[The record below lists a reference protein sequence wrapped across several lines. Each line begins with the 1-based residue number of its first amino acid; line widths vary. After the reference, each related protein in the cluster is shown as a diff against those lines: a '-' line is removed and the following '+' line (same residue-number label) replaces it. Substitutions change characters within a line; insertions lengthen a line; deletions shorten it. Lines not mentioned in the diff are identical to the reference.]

1 MGQTPS
7 RITPVVPVTAGSM
20 ERRRS
25 TSDDEEPLAKKRKEE
40 EEREERRE
48 CLRQLRRENKKFEE
62 KLRVLREEKRKE
74 PFRTAIMER
83 MTQPDIPTEV
93 LRNIIGFT
101 LRPTVPFCR
110 ISTDDGERRT
120 WKEYADQGK
129 ALAWPENLSSNAKQ
143 VIQQAVADTF
153 PESVILV
160 MPAKFEYSAS
170 SFREASGYRLAI
182 PRALQGSES
191 KLRNLVLNLDLSLI
205 RSMGRG
211 EVESLHWCELRAVR
225 GGIQL
230 LAQKF
235 PMLET
240 CVLVIQ
246 IGNFP
251 DIPSEEPPC
260 FPAIDCIV
268 DRNRKWRVAL
278 FELINGFAKRGPGKR
293 RLLRFECHMMEIGG
307 SPAQT
312 CNIAIGPLIRVDVS
326 NGRGVGGGGNESVV
340 AEVERLLHQ
349 VYLIKRWLH
358 CGAHGGYVSKWLRMK
373 TEAGL

>member
-1 MGQTPS
+1 
-7 RITPVVPVTAGSM
+7 
-20 ERRRS
+20 
-25 TSDDEEPLAKKRKEE
+25 
-40 EEREERRE
+40 
-48 CLRQLRRENKKFEE
+48 
-62 KLRVLREEKRKE
+62 
-74 PFRTAIMER
+74 
-83 MTQPDIPTEV
+83 
-93 LRNIIGFT
+93 
-101 LRPTVPFCR
+101 
-110 ISTDDGERRT
+110 
-120 WKEYADQGK
+120 
-129 ALAWPENLSSNAKQ
+129 
-143 VIQQAVADTF
+143 
-153 PESVILV
+153 

-211 EVESLHWCELRAVR
+211 ELESLHWCELRAVR

-349 VYLIKRWLH
+349 VYRIQRWVH
-358 CGAHGGYVSKWLRMK
+358 CGAHGGYASKWLCMK
-373 TEAGL
+373 NEAGL